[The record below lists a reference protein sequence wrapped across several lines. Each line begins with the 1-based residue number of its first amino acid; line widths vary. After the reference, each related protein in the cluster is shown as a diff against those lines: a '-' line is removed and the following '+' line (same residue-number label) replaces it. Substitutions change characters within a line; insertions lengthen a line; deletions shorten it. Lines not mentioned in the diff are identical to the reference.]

1 MAIGASSSANLIA
14 ILAILI
20 TVASA
25 ADSPPPTAYLN
36 HTVGGNSGWFFNATT
51 NTPATNYSSWA
62 ANQTFNLGDYLSK
75 LNSHLD
81 FLFPFG
87 FRENSQTVIETTN
100 KTTYQSCNFDD
111 EADDA
116 IQYSGGEEQFGKA
129 LTIVVPLINEGS
141 VYYFSSAGDGVQC
154 QRGLAFEI
162 TVSHGLGLPPILNQ
176 PPPPPYVAPPPGSI
190 SDQSPPVTVVQPS
203 GNVGF
208 RAGANLRWMVG
219 LLGLLLLM

>member
-25 ADSPPPTAYLN
+25 ADSPPPTL
-36 HTVGGNSGWFFNATT
+36 FNATT
-51 NTPATNYSSWA
+51 NTPATNYSSWT
-62 ANQTFNLGDYLSK
+62 ANQTFNLGDYLIFNT
-75 LNSHLD
+75 NS
-81 FLFPFG
+81 
-87 FRENSQTVIETTN
+87 NQTVIETTN
-100 KTTYQSCNFDD
+100 KTTYQSCDFDD

-116 IQYSGGEEQFGKA
+116 FQYSGGEEQFGKA
-129 LTIVVPLINEGS
+129 LTIEVPLINEGS
-141 VYYFSSAGDGVQC
+141 VYYFSSAGDGVHC

-176 PPPPPYVAPPPGSI
+176 PPPPPYVAPPTGSN